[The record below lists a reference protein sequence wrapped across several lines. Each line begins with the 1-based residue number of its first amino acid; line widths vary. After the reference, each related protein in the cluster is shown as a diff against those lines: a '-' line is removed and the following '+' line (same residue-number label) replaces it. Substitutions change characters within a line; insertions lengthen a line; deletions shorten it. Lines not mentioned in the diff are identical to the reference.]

1 MTENS
6 DQADREC
13 LFTHKDRSGQWQGCW
28 KEKNPITKTI
38 ERYAKE
44 LDMLASMRQRA

>member
-1 MTENS
+1 MTENI

-13 LFTHKDRSGQWQGCW
+13 LFTHKDRSGQWVGRW

-38 ERYAKE
+38 ERYALE
-44 LDMLASMRQRA
+44 RHMSQRA